1 MQRGLPMTRS
11 ETLSLEPLADFSAA
25 LDGMAVVGSALDAD
39 RNLLLTACEDAS
51 EYREVHPS
59 GRASFGRSRSSKHHH
74 LAGLRIRNGTIDRF
88 VVATEHLNA
97 HFYAPLPNGGSCS
110 RALAVVA
117 TRAETAET
125 PISSAPMD
133 RRCAR
138 SAATGLTCWSPAEN
152 PIYTYNAQS
161 AGTDVICDC

>member
-1 MQRGLPMTRS
+1 MTRS

-97 HFYAPLPNGGSCS
+97 HFYAPLPNGEFLFASARCGRDPSRNCGNAHLFSSDGSALREIS
-110 RALAVVA
+110 RN
-117 TRAETAET
+117 R
-125 PISSAPMD
+125 
-133 RRCAR
+133 
-138 SAATGLTCWSPAEN
+138 
-152 PIYTYNAQS
+152 
-161 AGTDVICDC
+161 TDLLEPR